1 MIRERHGG
9 GWWLVARVEKVAI
22 IGLDCADP
30 VLVFERWRADLP
42 NLRRLSELGLWGNL
56 ESCIPPL
63 TVPAWTCMASGK
75 DPGALGVYGFR
86 SRRDWSYEN
95 LGLATNLDV
104 RQPRLWDYAARVGLP
119 SITVGVPQTFPIV
132 RPPRGCQI
140 TCFLTPS
147 TKSPYTHPPELAGEI
162 RELLGGEYILD
173 AAGFQT
179 EDKEPLLRQ
188 IYEMAEQR
196 FKVCRHLLSTRPW
209 NLFWMVEMGVDRIH
223 HGLWRYHDPE
233 HRQYPGQGPLADAI
247 HDYYVFI
254 DRQIGTLLELL
265 DLERTAVW
273 VVSDHGAQRLDGGF
287 CINDWLIREGLLVM
301 KTPLSG
307 RRRFELA
314 DVDWSRTKVWGDGG
328 YTGQLF
334 INRAGREPQGIV
346 AGDEY
351 EPLRDKLATMLGEL
365 PDPSGRPLGNRVFK
379 PERLYQDV
387 TGFPP
392 DLIILFGDLRWRS
405 VGTLGHEDIYTFESE
420 TGPDDANHAL
430 AGMYILSHAALP
442 RRRQDATLYDV
453 TPTTLEL
460 LGLKV
465 PRGLRGR
472 SLI

>member
-1 MIRERHGG
+1 MER
-9 GWWLVARVEKVAI
+9 VQKVAI

-30 VLVFERWRADLP
+30 ALVFERWLGDLP
-42 NLRRLSELGLWGNL
+42 NLRRLSENGLWGNL

-63 TVPAWTCMASGK
+63 TVPAWSCMASGK
-75 DPGALGVYGFR
+75 DPGGLGVYGFR
-86 SRRDWSYEN
+86 GRRDWSYAN
-95 LGLATNLDV
+95 LALSTNLDI
-104 RQPRLWDYAARVGLP
+104 RQPRLWDHVGRVGLP

-147 TKSPYTHPPELAGEI
+147 TKSQYTHPPELAAEV

-173 AAGFQT
+173 AAGFQG
-179 EDKEPLLRQ
+179 EDKDRLLGQ
-188 IYEMAEQR
+188 IHGMAEQR
-196 FKVCRHLLSTRPW
+196 FKVSRHLLATRSW

-223 HGLWRYHDPE
+223 HGFWRYSDSG
-233 HRQYPGQGPLADAI
+233 HRQYVAGNPYENAI
-247 HDYYVFI
+247 HDYYVFV
-254 DRQIGTLLELL
+254 DRQIGELL
-265 DLERTAVW
+265 DELDLKRTAVW
-273 VVSDHGAQRLDGGF
+273 VVSDHGAKRLDGTL
-287 CINDWLIREGLLVM
+287 CLNDWLVREGLLVM
-301 KTPLSG
+301 KTPVTG

-346 AGDEY
+346 GADEY
-351 EPLRDKLATMLGEL
+351 EALRDELSVKIEAL
-365 PDPSGRPLGNRVFK
+365 PDHEGRPMGNRVFK
-379 PERLYQDV
+379 PERLYDDI

-392 DLIILFGDLRWRS
+392 DLIVLCGDLHWRAT
-405 VGTLGHEDIYTFESE
+405 GTLGHAAVHSFEGE
-420 TGPDDANHAL
+420 GGPDDANHAL
-430 AGMYILSHAALP
+430 AGMYILSHPALP
-442 RRRQDATLYDV
+442 RGRRDTSLYDV

-472 SLI
+472 SLMQG